1 MKPGIILDPADI
13 RALIAKEYGVKLE
26 DVIKIQYSYIV
37 VTGEQQAE
45 KPEET

>member
-37 VTGEQQAE
+37 VTGDQKAE
-45 KPEET
+45 KPEDI